1 MSPGLS
7 FAPYNVGKRL
17 REMIS
22 VNGVA
27 IDQDSIGREMQHH
40 PAQSRDDAERK
51 AATALV
57 VRELLLQRV
66 RQREIAGANEDDR
79 IAHLIDQ
86 EVRIPEPTDEEIA
99 RYYRRN
105 TLRFMTSPL
114 YEAAHIFFPAR
125 QDDDQARGEARVN
138 AKAVLALV
146 EQSPRRFAELAK
158 AHSSCSSKEQGG
170 SLGQV
175 TKGDTNPELER
186 AMAAM
191 EVGSTQLIE
200 SRHGFHVL
208 RLDRRLAA
216 RQLPFEQAKPWI
228 ENRLRTG
235 SKRRAV
241 AQYLQLLTASATI
254 EGIEIAAADS
264 PLVQ

>member
-1 MSPGLS
+1 
-7 FAPYNVGKRL
+7 
-17 REMIS
+17 MIS
-22 VNGVA
+22 VNGVTIEESKVA
-27 IDQDSIGREMQHH
+27 REMQHH
-40 PAQSRDDAERK
+40 SAASREEAARQ

-57 VRELLLQRV
+57 VRELLVQRA
-66 RQREIAGANEDDR
+66 RQREIGGASEDER
-79 IAHLIDQ
+79 IANLIAQ
-86 EVRIPEPTDEEIA
+86 EVRIPEPTGEEVA

-125 QDDDQARGEARVN
+125 QDDEDARGEAKTK
-138 AKAVLALV
+138 AQAVLAELDH
-146 EQSPRRFAELAK
+146 SPRRFGELAK
-158 AHSSCSSKEQGG
+158 AHSACSSKEQGG

-191 EVGSTQLIE
+191 DVGSMRVVE

-208 RLDRRLAA
+208 RLDRRVAA
-216 RQLPFEQAKPWI
+216 KQLPLEQSKSWI
-228 ENRLRTG
+228 ENRLRTA

-241 AQYLQLLTASATI
+241 AQYLQLLAAGASI
-254 EGIEIAAADS
+254 EGIELAAADS